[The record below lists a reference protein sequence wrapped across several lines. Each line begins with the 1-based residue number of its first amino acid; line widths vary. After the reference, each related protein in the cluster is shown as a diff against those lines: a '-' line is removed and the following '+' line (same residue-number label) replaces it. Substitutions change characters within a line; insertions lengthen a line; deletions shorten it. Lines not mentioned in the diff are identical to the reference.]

1 MLTAPDDRQDYGEK
15 RFISCGQLGMLI
27 VVAVIH
33 TSRQRRIRLIST
45 RVANRKE
52 RQTYYEHFQETA

>member
-15 RFISCGQLGMLI
+15 RFISYGQLGMLI

-33 TSRQRRIRLIST
+33 TSRRRRIRLIST
-45 RVANRKE
+45 RMANRKE